1 MTPQGPRPLPA
12 GNPARGRGEPAVA
25 RKPYELIPFPT
36 QRPTLERPAGHA
48 KFHADKL
55 HGTLFLTLTVQTAV
69 HISTGHLALGSDVGV
84 KGIPVLKTMT
94 TTPNGRLKIQG
105 SSLKGAIRAMYEA
118 ITNSTLAVMMSQY
131 RNRIPPERH
140 PCRKKE
146 QLCPA
151 SRVFGALNWQG
162 LVEFRDAIATGT
174 GSGVGSLPPLYRPRP
189 DQCKAYF
196 KKENGKVI
204 GRKFYYTHKK
214 ALQGSSRGTPTQQA
228 MQNTVFKTQIHFK
241 NLTPAELGTLLT
253 VLGQDPNHPMLL
265 KVGGGKPVG
274 LGSLQVTL
282 DKIERPGNLKDRYS
296 RYDPPEADTLEGG
309 RLQAFVQEQ
318 IRAAQG
324 YILPE
329 QLKRLAAILSPTA
342 LREPP
347 TGVY

>member
-25 RKPYELIPFPT
+25 RKPYELIPFP
-36 QRPTLERPAGHA
+36 QQPPKLEHPAGHA
-48 KFHADKL
+48 KFHPDKL
-55 HGTLFLTLTVQTAV
+55 HGTLFLTLTVQTAL

-84 KGIPVLKTMT
+84 NGIPVLKTMT
-94 TTPNGRLKIQG
+94 TTPDGRLKIQG

-118 ITNSTLAVMMSQY
+118 ITNSTLAVITSRY
-131 RNRIPPERH
+131 KDRIPPERQ
-140 PCRKKE
+140 PCRQKE
-146 QLCPA
+146 RLCPA

-162 LVEFRDAIATGT
+162 LVEFRDAITTGT

-253 VLGQDPNHPMLL
+253 VLGQDPKHSMLL

-296 RYDPPEADTLEGG
+296 RYDPAEADTLEGE

-318 IRAAQG
+318 IQAAQG

-329 QLKRLAAILSPTA
+329 QLRQLAAILSPTA

-347 TGVY
+347 PGVY

>member
-140 PCRKKE
+140 PCRNKE

-296 RYDPPEADTLEGG
+296 RYDPPQADTLEGEA
-309 RLQAFVQEQ
+309 LKAFVQKQ
-318 IRAAQG
+318 IQAAQG

-347 TGVY
+347 PGVY

>member
-25 RKPYELIPFPT
+25 RKPYELIPFP
-36 QRPTLERPAGHA
+36 QQPPKLEHPVGHA
-48 KFHADKL
+48 KFHPDKL
-55 HGTLFLTLTVQTAV
+55 HGTLFLTLTVQTAL

-84 KGIPVLKTMT
+84 NGIPVLKTMT
-94 TTPNGRLKIQG
+94 TTPDGRLKIQG

-118 ITNSTLAVMMSQY
+118 ITNSTLAVITSRY
-131 RNRIPPERH
+131 KDRIPPERQ
-140 PCRKKE
+140 PCRQKE
-146 QLCPA
+146 RLCPA

-162 LVEFRDAIATGT
+162 LVEFRDAIATSA
-174 GSGVGSLPPLYRPRP
+174 GSGGGSLPPLYSPRP

-347 TGVY
+347 PGVY

>member
-1 MTPQGPRPLPA
+1 
-12 GNPARGRGEPAVA
+12 
-25 RKPYELIPFPT
+25 
-36 QRPTLERPAGHA
+36 
-48 KFHADKL
+48 
-55 HGTLFLTLTVQTAV
+55 
-69 HISTGHLALGSDVGV
+69 
-84 KGIPVLKTMT
+84 MT

-118 ITNSTLAVMMSQY
+118 ITNSTLAVMTSRYKNQ
-131 RNRIPPERH
+131 IPPERH
-140 PCRKKE
+140 PCRNKE

-162 LVEFRDAIATGT
+162 LVEFRDAIATSA
-174 GSGVGSLPPLYRPRP
+174 GSGGGSLPPLYRPRP

-196 KKENGKVI
+196 QRENGRVI
-204 GRKFYYTHKK
+204 GRKFYYTHRN
-214 ALQGSSRGTPTQQA
+214 ALQNSSRGTPTQQA
-228 MQNTVFKTQIHFK
+228 IQNTVFKTQIHFK

-253 VLGQDPNHPMLL
+253 VLGQDPKHSMLL

-282 DKIERPGNLKDRYS
+282 DKIERSGNLKDRYS
-296 RYDPPEADTLEGG
+296 RYDPPEADTLEGK